1 MKLGFQSLNEILM
14 KDHLTHLDRRLLTS
28 IRLFG
33 AACDVVVTKSIIK
46 GPIGLGLPSK
56 IPQGIIFEEIPMNDR
71 LLKLFTSLESL
82 LIFDD
87 EPITNNIAERSAFLL
102 GNSYEERIKIK
113 KFLKK
118 MYKFRSAYIHHGEC
132 KVDYEKLEMLVNLVQ
147 QVILKFLFIKNE
159 FRLENEKDLKRWFE
173 EMKLSTIYDKK

>member
-1 MKLGFQSLNEILM
+1 M
-14 KDHLTHLDRRLLTS
+14 
-28 IRLFG
+28 
-33 AACDVVVTKSIIK
+33 
-46 GPIGLGLPSK
+46 
-56 IPQGIIFEEIPMNDR
+56 
-71 LLKLFTSLESL
+71 

-132 KVDYEKLEMLVNLVQ
+132 KVDHEKLEMLVNLIQ
-147 QVILKFLFIKNE
+147 QVILKFLYIKNE

-173 EMKLSTIYDKK
+173 EMKLSTIYNKKEA